1 MHPRE
6 NVLLSPQNISPSNV
20 LRPSNGRF
28 IYFYILHRKSLDC
41 RLQTV
46 LDLSIRALRLIKFN
60 VVARLL
66 IAGFSLV
73 MICIRC
79 RNCPPLSFSLF
90 LSRRRPRFWIKCDN
104 IDVTILPSFS
114 FLLHSCLFRF
124 PPLSHSIC
132 DLRTTRTFA
141 FDASERARVV
151 SRLQ

>member
-79 RNCPPLSFSLF
+79 RNCPPSLFLSFSL
-90 LSRRRPRFWIKCDN
+90 S
-104 IDVTILPSFS
+104 TSPSFLDQMRQYRCHHS
-114 FLLHSCLFRF
+114 PFFLFLAPFL
-124 PPLSHSIC
+124 PLSFPSTLSFNMRSPNDADIC
-132 DLRTTRTFA
+132 LRC
-141 FDASERARVV
+141 E
-151 SRLQ
+151 